1 MTEERK
7 PDPPVERKPDPPVD
21 RNPDPKADAERQLRL
36 SMASEAKR
44 DRDTRDKIQ
53 KGFYGCVT
61 IFVVLFLIALFFL

>member
-7 PDPPVERKPDPPVD
+7 PAPQVERKPDTPAD
-21 RNPDPKADAERQLRL
+21 RTPDPKADAERQLRL

>member
-1 MTEERK
+1 VTEERK
-7 PDPPVERKPDPPVD
+7 PDQQVDRKPDPRV
-21 RNPDPKADAERQLRL
+21 DAERQLRL

-44 DRDTRDKIQ
+44 DRDMRDKIQ